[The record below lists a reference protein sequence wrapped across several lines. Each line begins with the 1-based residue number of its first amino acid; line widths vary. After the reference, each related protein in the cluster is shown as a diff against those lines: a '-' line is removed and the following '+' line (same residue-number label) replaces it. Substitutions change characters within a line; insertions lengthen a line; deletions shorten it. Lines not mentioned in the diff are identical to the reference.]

1 VSVPGGLAH
10 VATRREQNLARK
22 MKALIEVTEDL
33 RSVLLAYKRVSAQVV
48 ERVEKGHTLVA
59 ALEAL
64 RGPIRRRAVTEA
76 VENFEGARHAVR
88 VAMFA
93 LGQENG
99 TSASELGRQLGISR
113 QLSARLAKE
122 AEELA

>member
-1 VSVPGGLAH
+1 MH
-10 VATRREQNLARK
+10 VATRGEQNLARK

-33 RSVLLAYKRVSAQVV
+33 RKVLLTYKKVSADVV
-48 ERVEKGHTLVA
+48 DRVEKGQTLVS

-64 RGPIRRRAVTEA
+64 RGPIRRRSVTEA
-76 VENFEGARHAVR
+76 VENFEVARHEVR
-88 VAMFA
+88 LAMFA
-93 LGQENG
+93 LGHENG

-122 AEELA
+122 AEDSA